1 MLPELV
7 LTVNVNISNIDKT
20 LPIMNS
26 TLIQMTMLIACGVGW
41 QILRPAGLSAEQVR
55 LVLTTFVYYLLLP
68 ALVLDVLWSADIG
81 LQSFHYTILGIS
93 CIVFAMLCSWIAG
106 TVFKFEDKRLGA
118 MILAAAFPNVTYL
131 GLPVLEQTFG
141 NWARSVVIQM
151 DLFATSPFL
160 FTIGIIVV
168 RHYGGDAKEKPKSA
182 LSFLNAPPFWAA
194 AIAVILNLNG
204 LVAPAW
210 FAGVLQKL
218 SATVVPLM
226 LFSLGLA
233 LDWKA
238 VIGRNIPYV
247 VPVILIKMLL
257 MPLFAIILASYLPME
272 GKYKAAA
279 VLDLAMP
286 SMVLGVVFCDRYRL
300 DSALYAM
307 TVTVT
312 TALSLITL
320 PFWHGIL
327 INEFLK

>member
-1 MLPELV
+1 M
-7 LTVNVNISNIDKT
+7 
-20 LPIMNS
+20 
-26 TLIQMTMLIACGVGW
+26 
-41 QILRPAGLSAEQVR
+41 LRPEGLTADQTR
-55 LVLTTFVYYLLLP
+55 LVLTAFVYYLLLP
-68 ALVLDVLWSADIG
+68 AMVLDVLWTADIG
-81 LQSFHYTILGIS
+81 LHSFQYTILGVG
-93 CIVFAMLCSWIAG
+93 CIVFAMLCIWMAG
-106 TVFKFEDKRLGA
+106 TLLKFEDKRLGA

-141 NWARSVVIQM
+141 SWARSVVIQM
-151 DLFATSPFL
+151 DLFAASPFL
-160 FTIGIIVV
+160 FTIGIMVV
-168 RHYGGDAKEKPKSA
+168 RHYGEDTTEKRK
-182 LSFLNAPPFWAA
+182 LVISFLNAPPFWAA
-194 AIAVILNLNG
+194 GIAVILNLNG

-218 SATVVPLM
+218 SAAVVPLM

-233 LDWKA
+233 LNWKTIIA
-238 VIGRNIPYV
+238 RNIPYV
-247 VPVILIKMLL
+247 IPVILIKMLL
-257 MPLFAIILASYLPME
+257 MPLFAIVLVSYLPME

-279 VLDLAMP
+279 VLDIAMP

-320 PFWHGIL
+320 PFWHGVL

>member
-1 MLPELV
+1 
-7 LTVNVNISNIDKT
+7 
-20 LPIMNS
+20 MNS
-26 TLIQMTMLIACGVGW
+26 TLIQMTLLMACGVGW
-41 QILRPAGLSAEQVR
+41 RILRPAGLIAEQTR

-68 ALVLDVLWSADIG
+68 AMVLEVLWTADIG
-81 LQSFHYTILGIS
+81 LHSFQYTILGVG
-93 CIVFAMLCSWIAG
+93 CIVFAMLCIWMVG
-106 TVFKFEDKRLGA
+106 TLFKFEDKRLGA

-141 NWARSVVIQM
+141 SWARSVVIQI
-151 DLFATSPFL
+151 DLFAAAPL
-160 FTIGIIVV
+160 VFTLGIMIA
-168 RHYGGDAKEKPKSA
+168 RHYGEDTTEKPKSA
-182 LSFLNAPPFWAA
+182 LLFLNAPPFWAA

-204 LVAPAW
+204 FIAPLW

-218 SATVVPLM
+218 SAAVVPLM
-226 LFSLGLA
+226 LVSLGLA
-233 LDWKA
+233 LNWKA
-238 VIGRNIPYV
+238 VTIRNIPYV
-247 VPVILIKMLL
+247 LPVILIKMFL
-257 MPLFAIILASYLPME
+257 MPLVAIVLVSYLPME

-312 TALSLITL
+312 TALSLITM
-320 PFWHGIL
+320 PFWHGVL